1 MKLLVVLENN
11 LLSLTGVQRTL
22 HNPLLLL
29 RVCVSV
35 STYPRGAVFTFFVLA
50 ERERESSLVRVHAGL
65 GLLT

>member
-22 HNPLLLL
+22 HNPLRLL

-50 ERERESSLVRVHAGL
+50 ERESSLVRVHAGL